1 MKKEVLLYNF
11 SYKSYFSDSCY
22 CSYSKYFTIVIIKN
36 KNDNFV
42 MFYCLFI

>member
-1 MKKEVLLYNF
+1 MKKEVLLYIF
-11 SYKSYFSDSCY
+11 IQILFSDFCY